1 MVNMN
6 RENIISILAE
16 VMDPEIPVL
25 SITDLGILREVEL
38 SGERVTVYITPTYS
52 GCPAMD
58 TIRQDI
64 RKILA
69 KNGIDRVEINQ
80 VLSPAWTS
88 DWMST
93 AGKEKLEAFG
103 IAPPGQPA
111 ACLLAEGLTD
121 EPDHCPLCRSK
132 HVELISRFGSTSCKA
147 LYRCLDCGEPFDYF
161 KCH

>member
-1 MVNMN
+1 MN
-6 RENIISILAE
+6 KENIISILAE

-25 SITDLGILREVEL
+25 SITDLGVLREVEL
-38 SGERVTVYITPTYS
+38 SENGVIVHITPTYS

-58 TIRQDI
+58 AIQQGI

-69 KNGIDRVEINQ
+69 KNGIERVKINQ

-88 DWMST
+88 DWMSP

-103 IAPPGQPA
+103 IAPPALTAG
-111 ACLLAEGLTD
+111 CTLAEAGND

-132 HVELISRFGSTSCKA
+132 NVELISRFGSTSCKA
-147 LYRCLDCGEPFDYF
+147 LYRCLDCREPFDYF